1 MRSANQRWLLLAVL
15 VIAAL
20 LSVYLAGRSGLRPDE
35 LFSLGLATG
44 HSLEHP
50 AAAAN
55 PSLGDFVEPNQTGTG
70 RGISAI
76 SET

>member
-1 MRSANQRWLLLAVL
+1 MAGSANQRWLLLAVL

-44 HSLEHP
+44 RQP
-50 AAAAN
+50 
-55 PSLGDFVEPNQTGTG
+55 
-70 RGISAI
+70 
-76 SET
+76 